1 MCYSDFGGE
10 GMEVSSDLIRGH
22 IDTILLGFLKT
33 GDKYGY
39 EIGKLVL
46 QKTNGEYELKEPSM
60 YSTIRRLE
68 AQGLIEAYWG
78 DETLGARRKYYRI
91 TPRGRT
97 VYARNK
103 EDWANAKK
111 IIDCLLEE

>member
-1 MCYSDFGGE
+1 MD
-10 GMEVSSDLIRGH
+10 VSSDLIRGH
-22 IDTILLGFLKT
+22 IDTILLALLKS

-46 QKTNGEYELKEPSM
+46 QKSDGEYELKEPSM

-68 AQGLIEAYWG
+68 SQGLIEAYWG

-91 TPRGRT
+91 TAQGIK
-97 VYARNK
+97 VHARNLAQ
-103 EDWANAKK
+103 WAYAKK
-111 IIDCLLEE
+111 IIDRLLEV

>member
-1 MCYSDFGGE
+1 
-10 GMEVSSDLIRGH
+10 MEVSSDLIRGH
-22 IDTILLGFLKT
+22 IDTILLGFLKS

-46 QKTNGEYELKEPSM
+46 QKTGGEYELKEPSM

-78 DETLGARRKYYRI
+78 DETQGARRKYYRI

-103 EDWANAKK
+103 DAWANAKK

>member
-1 MCYSDFGGE
+1 MD
-10 GMEVSSDLIRGH
+10 VSSDLIRGH
-22 IDTILLGFLKT
+22 IDTILLGFLKS

-46 QKTNGEYELKEPSM
+46 QKTDGEYELKEPSM

-78 DETLGARRKYYRI
+78 NETQGARRKYYRI
-91 TPRGRT
+91 TPRGLSA
-97 VYARNK
+97 YSKNIDNWK
-103 EDWANAKK
+103 YAKK
-111 IIDCLLEE
+111 IIDILLED